1 MTFGG
6 VSTDYAI
13 GVGIDFPGAG
23 SVELRGEPSLTGTT
37 SGSVEVETKPD
48 LSGDYVFRFWTGEG
62 TSLISSGATGKRR
75 IEKRRFIQRDPLI
88 PVLAPI
94 TFRLTT
100 LQNVK
105 FEGVLRTDGGEWAV
119 ERRYEER
126 VLLNQDTSNAYGYP
140 KAGSS
145 TGVSFTS
152 AASPT
157 GC

>member
-62 TSLISSGATGKRR
+62 TKLNLQWSDWKETNREKTFHPKGSAYSGSRAYY
-75 IEKRRFIQRDPLI
+75 FQ
-88 PVLAPI
+88 AHYAA
-94 TFRLTT
+94 
-100 LQNVK
+100 NVK
-105 FEGVLRTDGGEWAV
+105 FEGVLRTDWG
-119 ERRYEER
+119 
-126 VLLNQDTSNAYGYP
+126 
-140 KAGSS
+140 
-145 TGVSFTS
+145 
-152 AASPT
+152 
-157 GC
+157 